1 MLNAASQKVRVQ
13 EAVKDNYIFYKINQS
28 PNFELLKTL
37 TDKVSR
43 NFYSTDCN
51 YNLINPKVPKI
62 MLKTLTTSAH
72 ALENACYFHDFVLSP
87 SK

>member
-1 MLNAASQKVRVQ
+1 MLKAASQKVRVQ
-13 EAVKDNYIFYKINQS
+13 EAVKDNSIFYKSI
-28 PNFELLKTL
+28 NFELLKTL

-43 NFYSTDCN
+43 IFYSTDCN

-62 MLKTLTTSAH
+62 MLKTLTTTAH